1 MNVTL
6 KNKLLKLIISLFA
19 CLAILF
25 AFVMQPYVAYAA
37 WYNDLA
43 YIYNKTPLAQFLV
56 KSLIASGAVTAGTAL
71 LPGWGTIGGALL
83 AEVGS
88 EAFDALMAKWDED
101 PSYWEQ
107 QFYAAEAQEIQNTPN
122 YQVALQSGSMSI
134 PLHMEDYTVDYPD
147 SQYGILSAANAN
159 KVSILAN
166 VPGTFIF
173 RPLTSFSQSGA
184 RFFIRS
190 GNFSLP
196 TGTSTFSLSGSTIGY
211 NFGITTIQV
220 SGDGGETWSGL
231 AGSFSLNSVTSDGP
245 TVYTF
250 PNAISGST
258 NSNNI
263 YRLVSN
269 YFNGVT
275 STYIGYDFGFR
286 DLVLNIST
294 SVGSTSSPKSTRIG
308 AVGLAAA
315 QINNDNSINY
325 NFALGKT
332 DARGNVN
339 LIYDPNIFDEDTNRF
354 SDPITGATYT
364 AIDWQYFYDP
374 DCRGY
379 VLNFADGVYT
389 YNNTDVDHV
398 YLLYANDALYIMGF
412 DDEGLED
419 AQNSG
424 NYSTYAIFSEKF
436 DYVIGHKSTG
446 DDTGNDPGTIVD
458 PGTDPGND
466 PGTGTGTGTGGDN
479 SGGSGS
485 VSSIWEKLGNFLGG
499 IVDGITGFFTA
510 VLGSFLD
517 ALIDLGEVIHD
528 RLSALLDMVLEWFDT
543 IPQLFGGFLAFL
555 SALFPFL
562 PAEIIM
568 MLEFGLAAA
577 IVVGLIRLVRR

>member
-1 MNVTL
+1 MNLTMKYKPL
-6 KNKLLKLIISLFA
+6 RLIISLFA

-37 WYNDLA
+37 WYNEVGYWYTTHPFA
-43 YIYNKTPLAQFLV
+43 EFVVKTA
-56 KSLIASGAVTAGTAL
+56 LITAGGVAGNSVFPGAGAVCGSILGEAVE
-71 LPGWGTIGGALL
+71 ISI
-83 AEVGS
+83 AEIMS
-88 EAFDALMAKWDED
+88 RWAENSSA
-101 PSYWEQ
+101 YEQ
-107 QFYAAEAQEIQNTPN
+107 QFYAAEAQEIQNTPS
-122 YQVALQSGSMSI
+122 YQVPSQSGSMLVPATISDSDISVLNQLESDGYIEYSYSPGNLNCHVLQNRNSMSYKEIRFNFVVPYGKYSFSGLGEIWGGYPNFYLYTPTNGDIYNLSGVESTTSYVSYNYDRDENNRSI
-134 PLHMEDYTVDYPD
+134 GIYNKTVGFTNYTMYSGVDYIMM
-147 SQYGILSAANAN
+147 GRVNWIFT
-159 KVSILAN
+159 
-166 VPGTFIF
+166 PG
-173 RPLTSFSQSGA
+173 S
-184 RFFIRS
+184 
-190 GNFSLP
+190 
-196 TGTSTFSLSGSTIGY
+196 Y
-211 NFGITTIQV
+211 
-220 SGDGGETWSGL
+220 
-231 AGSFSLNSVTSDGP
+231 
-245 TVYTF
+245 
-250 PNAISGST
+250 
-258 NSNNI
+258 
-263 YRLVSN
+263 
-269 YFNGVT
+269 
-275 STYIGYDFGFR
+275 FGFQN
-286 DLVLNIST
+286 LFLNIT
-294 SVGSTSSPKSTRIG
+294 GSSLTSSPKSARISSI
-308 AVGLAAA
+308 GLAAA

-354 SDPITGATYT
+354 SDPITGGTYT
-364 AIDWQYFYDP
+364 ATDWQYFYDP

-379 VLNFADGVYT
+379 VLNFVDGVYT

-419 AQNSG
+419 AQDSG